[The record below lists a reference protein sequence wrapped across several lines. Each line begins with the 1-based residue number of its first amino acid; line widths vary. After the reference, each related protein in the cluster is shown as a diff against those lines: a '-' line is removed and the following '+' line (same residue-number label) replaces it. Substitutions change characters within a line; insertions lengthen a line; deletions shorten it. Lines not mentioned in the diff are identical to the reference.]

1 MDDKNSGLSN
11 GGEPPA
17 RDEPRQEPVDGIVQP
32 PVLPPPNRCG
42 RNTNQLNFI
51 SKNVLRP
58 VWKHQ
63 HAWPF
68 HQPVDAIK
76 LNLPDYHK
84 VIAHPMDLGTIKR
97 RLENNYYWSGKEAI
111 SDFTTMFTNCYIY
124 NKPGEDVV
132 LMAQTLE
139 KLFLTKVSAMPKQEI
154 ELDPP
159 QAKSKTPTVKKVAP
173 PAALVTPKQES
184 VGGPS
189 PNKVMVNEAPSSI
202 LKGSSSASQ
211 AAAAKARKA
220 VKRKA
225 DSPDPLGNSMLEDFP
240 GKVNARRESGRQI
253 KKPNRGG
260 GEDPGYLAPLNT
272 SSVSV
277 DTPYTKPKLNE
288 SLKYCNEI
296 LKELFSKKHSS
307 YAWPFYKPVDAAW
320 LGLNDY
326 HEIIKKPMDLGT
338 VKSKMD
344 AREYRSSKEFADDV
358 RLIFTNCY
366 KYNPPDH
373 DVVSMA
379 KRLQD
384 VFELKIAKAP
394 DDVPVVSSSMVPTL
408 TVHKNNIGHWSND
421 NDNETS
427 SDSSESDGENERAK
441 KLMGLQEQ
449 LKTMQEQMKRLLDES
464 AKKKKRKDRSPIRSL
479 ATPDKKSNKGRVLN
493 EYLDSSSNSDVT
505 VTGTPTMEPRKQLMT
520 AASKKMV
527 ASKPPTAAARKKP
540 ASAASIPSTPTAP
553 PPSLGAKKQAAT
565 PAKTPAKR
573 KPAAP
578 AAKPAPVAPP
588 VKEEESDNEDNC
600 KPMSYF
606 EKQELSLDI
615 NKLPG
620 KKLGRVVHII
630 QSREP
635 SLRDSNPDEIEI
647 DFETL
652 KPSTLRELEK
662 YVATCLRK
670 KPKKPPVAA
679 KKPVAAPAAKPA
691 PSLPA
696 QPPAAAKKPAVPNA
710 AAAKKPRKDNASGV
724 VPTIPS
730 GAGAKSSADLAASR
744 LSNSSSSSS
753 DSDSS
758 SSTLSSSSSD
768 SDSDSAS
775 ESKNKVK
782 NKKPKKLNNNNST
795 STTPTKG
802 PVPAAST
809 ASTGGVNTNSSN
821 NSSSSSNNN
830 IPSSNNKPAASTA
843 ATTTPHPTPTPPPAP
858 LPTSKPATPTTL
870 QPPIKTEPSTPV
882 PALGVPPVSSST
894 PLTSTGPLPSRKP
907 HLPASHSLPPQ
918 PSRPSSTA
926 IPAPPSKLNP
936 SATSLSNH
944 NSWSDQAKYQP
955 PPHTQPAG
963 HHPMP
968 TTLGGVPTTSHNNKV
983 PSSHP
988 SVSAPS
994 LLHALS
1000 NDVTASSLSGHNL
1013 PPGTTVGP
1021 TGPMFNSLPLD
1032 SVTKLE
1038 PGSHHPMLGGA
1049 LGSMGPG
1056 LGSELPFSFNS
1067 IGAGPVPGPGPE
1079 SHPHPPPAS
1088 TMLPSH
1094 QSDGLLVNNIQN
1106 MDPSCNNPIVSLPQ
1120 HNSNNH
1126 HTMPPSS
1133 QPPQQQLPLP
1143 YNNKH
1148 LQKSVEQNLKNAS
1161 SWSSLASSPSTNN
1174 TGAGALKPSSTADS
1188 FQAFKKQAK
1197 ENAKK
1202 QRALIE
1208 QQEMRRVAK
1217 EQQERERK
1225 RLETEKRREK
1235 EEEEALEKARKTA
1248 LEQTTLPHPLIS
1260 PIAPPI
1266 LSPSPKTSSEDL
1278 AVPKDINSSNAER
1291 ERQRAREREQER
1303 RRREAMASQIDMNM
1317 QSDLMAAFEETL

>member
-1 MDDKNSGLSN
+1 MDVKSGLSN

-17 RDEPRQEPVDGIVQP
+17 RDEPRLDPVNGIVQP
-32 PVLPPPNRCG
+32 PVQPPPNRPG

-84 VIAHPMDLGTIKR
+84 VINHPMDLGTIKK

-111 SDFTTMFTNCYIY
+111 NDFNKMFTNCYTY
-124 NKPGEDVV
+124 NKPLEDVV

-139 KLFLTKVSAMPKQEI
+139 KLFLTKVAAMPKEEI

-159 QAKSKTPTVKKVAP
+159 QAKSKTPTVKKAIP
-173 PAALVTPKQES
+173 PPVLITPKHES
-184 VGGPS
+184 AGGPS
-189 PNKVMVNEAPSSI
+189 PNKVMVNEAPTSI
-202 LKGSSSASQ
+202 LKSSSSHASQ

-220 VKRKA
+220 IKRKA

-260 GEDPGYLAPLNT
+260 GEDTSYLAPLNT
-272 SSVSV
+272 SSASV
-277 DTPYTKPKLNE
+277 DMPYTKPKLSE

-384 VFELKIAKAP
+384 VFEMRISKAP

-421 NDNETS
+421 NDNDTS
-427 SDSSESDGENERAK
+427 SDSSDSEGENERSK

-464 AKKKKRKDRSPIRSL
+464 AKKKKRKDRSPIRPM
-479 ATPDKKSNKGRVLN
+479 ATPDKKSNKGKTIGRVLN

-505 VTGTPTMEPRKQLMT
+505 VTGTPTIEPRKQLLT

-527 ASKPPTAAARKKP
+527 GSKPPTAAARKKP
-540 ASAASIPSTPTAP
+540 PSAATTPSTPTGP
-553 PPSLGAKKQAAT
+553 PPSLAAKKQAAP

-578 AAKPAPVAPP
+578 APKPPPAPP
-588 VKEEESDNEDNC
+588 VNNEESDNEDNC

-670 KPKKPPVAA
+670 KPKKPPVVA
-679 KKPVAAPAAKPA
+679 KKPVAPAKPA
-691 PSLPA
+691 PSQPA
-696 QPPAAAKKPAVPNA
+696 QPAAAAKKPAVAN
-710 AAAKKPRKDNASGV
+710 AAAKKPRKDGASLAV
-724 VPTIPS
+724 PAVPT
-730 GAGAKSSADLAASR
+730 GASAKSSAAASAAAELAASR

-768 SDSDSAS
+768 SDSDSAN

-782 NKKPKKLNNNNST
+782 NKKPKKLNNNSIT

-802 PVPAAST
+802 VTLGSGSVPSASNT
-809 ASTGGVNTNSSN
+809 STGGSANTGSS
-821 NSSSSSNNN
+821 NSSSSV
-830 IPSSNNKPAASTA
+830 PSSNSKQAVTTA
-843 ATTTPHPTPTPPPAP
+843 TAVPHPTPAPAPAP
-858 LPTSKPATPTTL
+858 LPASKSATPTTQ
-870 QPPIKTEPSTPV
+870 QPPIKLEPSSTPV
-882 PALGVPPVSSST
+882 PASGVPPVSSSS

-907 HLPASHSLPPQ
+907 HLPASHSLPQQ

-936 SATSLSNH
+936 PPAPATTTHSNH
-944 NSWSDQAKYQP
+944 NSWGEQQAKYQP
-955 PPHTQPAG
+955 PPLTQSAG

-983 PSSHP
+983 PSSH
-988 SVSAPS
+988 SSMSAPS

-1000 NDVTASSLSGHNL
+1000 NDVTTSSLSGHNL

-1032 SVTKLE
+1032 SVTKLGPPHLDPE
-1038 PGSHHPMLGGA
+1038 PHHPMLGAA
-1049 LGSMGPG
+1049 LGSLGPG
-1056 LGSELPFSFNS
+1056 LGSELPFSFDS
-1067 IGAGPVPGPGPE
+1067 IGAGHVPPGPE
-1079 SHPHPPPAS
+1079 SHHLPHPNPPPPAS

-1094 QSDGLLVNNIQN
+1094 QNDGLLVNNIQN
-1106 MDPSCNNPIVSLPQ
+1106 MDPSSLPPSSVNNATHPILNLPQ
-1120 HNSNNH
+1120 HNNNSNNH
-1126 HTMPPSS
+1126 HIMPPS
-1133 QPPQQQLPLP
+1133 QAQQMA
-1143 YNNKH
+1143 YNSKH
-1148 LQKSVEQNLKNAS
+1148 LQKSLEQNLKNAS

-1174 TGAGALKPSSTADS
+1174 AGGPGALKPSSTADS

-1208 QQEMRRVAK
+1208 QQEMR
-1217 EQQERERK
+1217 
-1225 RLETEKRREK
+1225 
-1235 EEEEALEKARKTA
+1235 KTA
-1248 LEQTTLPHPLIS
+1248 LEQQAPAAHPLIS
-1260 PIAPPI
+1260 PVVSTPI
-1266 LSPSPKTSSEDL
+1266 LSPIPKSISEEL
-1278 AVPKDINSSNAER
+1278 VPPKDISSSNAER